1 MAGYGYNPPGV
12 RGPAMQCVSKVELR
26 IECHSLRN
34 RDTMS
39 KSDPCAVLFLHNG
52 HKWMEEGRTESI
64 KNELYPRFVRAFS
77 VNYHFETVQK
87 VKVAV
92 YDMDNSTE
100 SLKDDDFL
108 GQMECTLGQLVS
120 GSPFTRPLLKKD
132 GGKAGD
138 SSITIRAEEIKEGS
152 ELVEML
158 FRAKKLENKDF
169 MGKSDPFLQ
178 VSSLTSDGNQQV
190 VWKTEVVKNNL
201 SPEWQMF
208 SIRLNTLCG
217 GDRSRPIRFDV
228 FDWDGDGSHDLIGG
242 FNSTLDEMLK
252 AGDGGVSW
260 PCINQKKKEKKKSY
274 TDSGTVTLAKC
285 RITKE
290 FSFLDFIFGGLQ
302 MNLTIA
308 IDFTASNG
316 DPRKPNSL
324 HYVDPTYP
332 NEYMQAITAV
342 GHVIQDYDS
351 DKLFPVLGFGA
362 ALPPT
367 NQVSFEFAV
376 NFHPE
381 NPFCAGIEG
390 VLQAYQYCIR
400 QVQLYGPTN
409 VAPIIHHVARFATQA
424 RDQEMNGRGAA
435 AYYVLLLLTDGAL
448 TDVDATIDAIVL
460 ASTLPMSLIIVGVG
474 GADFT
479 LMNVLDGDDGV
490 LRSTSGHRAS
500 RDIVQF
506 VPFRDFKHTS
516 PEQLARHVLAEIPRQ
531 VTDYFKMRGLPP
543 NTPVNPNPPPPQ

>member
-1 MAGYGYNPPGV
+1 MAGM
-12 RGPAMQCVSKVELR
+12 RGPGLQCVSKVELR
-26 IECHSLRN
+26 IECRSLRN

-64 KNELYPRFVRAFS
+64 KNELDPRFVRAFS
-77 VNYHFETVQK
+77 LDYYFEMVQK

-92 YDMDNSTE
+92 YDMDNSTD

-108 GQMECTLGQLVS
+108 GQIECTLGQLVS
-120 GSPFTRPLLKKD
+120 GSPFTRHLLKKD
-132 GGKAGD
+132 GKKEGE
-138 SSITIRAEEIKEGS
+138 SSITIRTEEIKEGS

-178 VSSLTSDGNQQV
+178 LSSLTRDGNQQV
-190 VWKTEVVKNNL
+190 IWKTEVVKNNL
-201 SPEWQMF
+201 NPEWQMF

-217 GDRSRPIRFDV
+217 GDRSQPIRFDV

-242 FNSTLDEMLK
+242 FNATLDEMLK

-260 PCINQKKKEKKKSY
+260 PCINQKKKDKKKSY

-285 RITKE
+285 QITKE
-290 FSFLDFIFGGLQ
+290 FSFLDFVFGGLQ
-302 MNLTIA
+302 ISLTIA
-308 IDFTASNG
+308 IDFTGSNG
-316 DPRKPNSL
+316 NPRNPDSL
-324 HYVDPTYP
+324 HYVDPMRP

-342 GHVIQDYDS
+342 GHVVQDYDS

-390 VLQAYQYCIR
+390 VLQAYQNCIR

-409 VAPIIHHVARFATQA
+409 VAPIIHHVARFAKQA
-424 RDQEMNGRGAA
+424 QDQEMNGKGAA
-435 AYYVLLLLTDGAL
+435 AYFVLLLLTDGAL
-448 TDVDATIDAIVL
+448 TDVDETIDAIVR
-460 ASTLPMSLIIVGVG
+460 ASSLPMSLIIVGVG
-474 GADFT
+474 GADFS

-490 LRSTSGHRAS
+490 LRSASGQRVV

-506 VPFRDFKHTS
+506 VPFREFKHTS
-516 PEQLARHVLAEIPRQ
+516 ADQLARHVLAEIPKQ
-531 VTDYFKMRGLPP
+531 VSGYFKMRGLPP
-543 NTPVNPNPPPPQ
+543 NTPRTGPAPPPPQ